1 MAVYCKKSIFQRGFY
16 DIRMLC
22 SELKDSLGNEGMT
35 DVNMPL
41 LLQSIMQ
48 YDPLAFKGGPVYDTA
63 ASAGNTFDLLFL
75 DAIKS

>member
-1 MAVYCKKSIFQRGFY
+1 
-16 DIRMLC
+16 MLC

-63 ASAGNTFDLLFL
+63 ANAGNTFDLLFV